1 MERSEGERRAA
12 KRPGEQEKGG
22 IAVAFSADVKR
33 ELCRQEVNRRCCAQ
47 AEAYGILLFCSAF
60 DRRQA
65 RIVTESPA
73 LKERLPGLFRKAF
86 RLPFDQVP
94 EPGEGKGAFVIDSP
108 AKLKTLFDAFDL
120 DWGGSI
126 ALHINLARLE
136 EDHCRTAFLRGAFL
150 AGGSVTDPMKGYHLE
165 LATSHYRVGRELP
178 ALLREAGFEPK
189 ETTRKGNQVVYFKH
203 SDHIEDFLTFLGAPV
218 SAMGVMSA
226 KIERDLR
233 GSVNRQVNCDSANL
247 DKTVAAA
254 REQAAAIERLREA
267 GRLDG
272 LPDKLREAAR
282 LRIENPELNLSQLA
296 ALCDPPVSKSALNH
310 RMRKLLELA
319 DRE

>member
-1 MERSEGERRAA
+1 M
-12 KRPGEQEKGG
+12 
-22 IAVAFSADVKR
+22 AFSADVKQ
-33 ELCRQEVNRRCCAQ
+33 ELCRQPVNRRCCAQ
-47 AEAYGILLFCSAF
+47 AEAYGILLFCAAF

-73 LKERLPGLFRKAF
+73 LKERLPLLFRKAF
-86 RLPFDQVP
+86 KLGFDQLP
-94 EPGEGKGAFVIDSP
+94 GPGEGKGAFVIDRP
-108 AKLKTLFDAFDL
+108 DKLKAIFDAFDL
-120 DWGGSI
+120 EWEGAVS
-126 ALHINLARLE
+126 LHINLARLE
-136 EDHCRTAFLRGAFL
+136 EEHCRTAFLRGAFL

-165 LATSHYRVGRELP
+165 LATSHYHPGRELP

-189 ETTRKGNQVVYFKH
+189 ETERKGNRVIYFKH
-203 SDHIEDFLTFLGAPV
+203 SHQIEDFLTFLGAPV
-218 SAMGVMSA
+218 SAMGVMAA

-254 REQAAAIERLREA
+254 REQLGAIERLEQA
-267 GRLDG
+267 GRLDS

-282 LRIENPELNLSQLA
+282 LRLDNPELNLAQLG
-296 ALCDPPVSKSALNH
+296 ALCDPAVSKSAFNH

-319 DRE
+319 GDIGHEAV

>member
-1 MERSEGERRAA
+1 M
-12 KRPGEQEKGG
+12 
-22 IAVAFSADVKR
+22 AFSADVKQ
-33 ELCRQEVNRRCCAQ
+33 ELCRQRLDRRCCAQ

-60 DRRQA
+60 SSRQA

-73 LKERLPGLFRKAF
+73 LKERLPALFRKAF
-86 RLPFDQVP
+86 KLSFDQTP
-94 EPGEGKGAFVIDSP
+94 EAGEGKGAFLLEDP
-108 AKLKTLFDAFDL
+108 AKLKTVFDAFDL
-120 DWGGSI
+120 EWDGSVS
-126 ALHINLARLE
+126 LHINLARLE
-136 EDHCRTAFLRGAFL
+136 DGHCRTAFLRGAFL

-165 LATSHYRVGRELP
+165 LATSHYHVGRELP

-189 ETTRKGNQVVYFKH
+189 ETDRKGNRVVYFKQ

-218 SAMGVMSA
+218 SAMGVMAA

-254 REQAAAIERLREA
+254 REQLEAIERLRKS
-267 GRLDG
+267 GRLDT

-282 LRIENPELNLSQLA
+282 LRLENPELNLGQLG
-296 ALCDPPVSKSALNH
+296 ALCSPPVSKSAFNH
-310 RMRKLLELA
+310 RMRKLMEMA
-319 DRE
+319 GSAE

>member
-1 MERSEGERRAA
+1 M
-12 KRPGEQEKGG
+12 
-22 IAVAFSADVKR
+22 AFSADVKR
-33 ELCRQEVNRRCCAQ
+33 ELCRQEVGRRCCAQ

-73 LKERLPGLFRKAF
+73 LKERLPLLFRRAF
-86 RLPFDQVP
+86 KLSFDQVP
-94 EPGEGKGAFVIDSP
+94 EQGEGKGIFLIESRE
-108 AKLKTLFDAFDL
+108 KLKTVFSAFDL
-120 DWGGSI
+120 EWDGSI
-126 ALHINLARLE
+126 AMHINLARLE

-178 ALLREAGFEPK
+178 VLLRETGFEPK
-189 ETTRKGNQVVYFKH
+189 VTARKGNQVVYFKH

-254 REQAAAIERLREA
+254 REQLAAIERLREM
-267 GRLDG
+267 GRLDA

-296 ALCDPPVSKSALNH
+296 ALCTPAVSKSAFNH
-310 RMRKLLELA
+310 RMRKLTELA
-319 DRE
+319 EGPEHETV

>member
-1 MERSEGERRAA
+1 M
-12 KRPGEQEKGG
+12 
-22 IAVAFSADVKR
+22 AFSADAKG
-33 ELCRQEVNRRCCAQ
+33 ELCRQEVGRRCCAR
-47 AEAYGILLFCSAF
+47 AEAYGVLLFCSAF

-73 LKERLPGLFRKAF
+73 LKERLPVLFRKAF
-86 RLPFDQVP
+86 RLAFDRVP
-94 EPGEGKGAFVIDSP
+94 EPGEGKGAFVIESP
-108 AKLKTLFDAFDL
+108 DKLKTIFDAFDL
-120 DWGGSI
+120 DWNGSV

-178 ALLREAGFEPK
+178 ALLREEGFEPK
-189 ETTRKGNQVVYFKH
+189 SAVRKGNQVVYFKH

-218 SAMGVMSA
+218 SAMGVMA
-226 KIERDLR
+226 ARIERDLR

-254 REQAAAIERLREA
+254 REQLSAIERLREA
-267 GRLDG
+267 GRLDA
-272 LPDKLREAAR
+272 LPDKLQEAAR
-282 LRIENPELNLSQLA
+282 LRLDNPELNLSQLA
-296 ALCDPPVSKSALNH
+296 AMCDPAVSKSAFSH
-310 RMRKLLELA
+310 RMRKLTELA
-319 DRE
+319 ERE